1 MNWFWRI
8 ADFAIGGIFI
18 YAGVLKAMEPI
29 RFAGDIENYHV
40 IPWALGVRL
49 AFYLPW
55 LEILCGIAVIFR
67 RLYAG
72 GLITL
77 LALTLVFI
85 GATISAKLRGIDI
98 TCGCF
103 GHASDNLGFTAHLV
117 LNLVILIGLVLL
129 MRRTAVSTEA
139 RL

>member
-1 MNWFWRI
+1 MNLFWRI
-8 ADFAIGGIFI
+8 VDFVVGGIFI

-29 RFAGDIENYHV
+29 RFASDIENYHV

-55 LEILCGIAVIFR
+55 LEILCGAAVIFR

-72 GLITL
+72 GLVTL

-85 GATISAKLRGIDI
+85 GATISAKVRGIDI

-103 GHASDNLGFTAHLV
+103 GYASDNLGFIAHLA
-117 LNLVILIGLVLL
+117 LNLIILIGVVLL
-129 MRRTAVSTEA
+129 LRRTAVSTEA
-139 RL
+139 RS